1 LIKNRIPNGEK
12 NKNEEGE
19 GQSKDEESEFV
30 QVNKK
35 SNEDGFDAGV
45 SRLESRKNFSV
56 KKGVGQKITKVMD
69 RIKFVL
75 DINKETWLDLSK
87 VIKVT
92 TLTGKSNAENL
103 LKTISCLEEINKIK
117 LARLLIS
124 MAEDDLGYVFI
135 KDNLSE
141 LRGYIFKYEINNIF

>member
-1 LIKNRIPNGEK
+1 LIKNRNPNGEK

>member
-1 LIKNRIPNGEK
+1 MIKNRIPNGEK